1 MSIII
6 ECIYKHADMNINK
19 FKDDYLNALFDRL
32 PEENKTIFVLC
43 DCNINVLNYVIH
55 PLTNEFFDS
64 LSSRYFLSHILQ
76 PSRVTTNSKILIDN
90 ISSNMA
96 IPNIVFGNLTT
107 SISHLLL
114 HFLLAPNFVFND
126 TYSK

>member
-1 MSIII
+1 
-6 ECIYKHADMNINK
+6 MNINK

-107 SISHLLL
+107 SISDLLL
-114 HFLLAPNFVFND
+114 QFLLAPNFVFND